1 MVKMKAEYRALP
13 HQGFKM
19 TVESQARSVGIRIT
33 TVVALLPPVLALT
46 CCSDSKP
53 GPIETKIA
61 AKISACKDQAPCR
74 IVMSEITD
82 FQWDRM
88 YAFKYVA
95 TLEQVQQALGTPPPQ
110 HTEFTRKIV
119 FLNYGTVVYM
129 EEVPAN
135 VEHRTAG
142 EVSFDIPD
150 SAVYR
155 AYDRE
160 RAVFLARKETEEAGV
175 IYELEST
182 Q

>member
-1 MVKMKAEYRALP
+1 
-13 HQGFKM
+13 M
-19 TVESQARSVGIRIT
+19 TVESPARSLGIRMT
-33 TVVALLPPVLALT
+33 TFVALLAPVLELT

-53 GPIETKIA
+53 GPIERKIA
-61 AKISACKDQAPCR
+61 AKIAACKDQAPCR
-74 IVMSEITD
+74 IVISEITD

-88 YAFKYVA
+88 FAFKYVA
-95 TLEQVQQALGTPPPQ
+95 TREQVQQALGTPPPQ
-110 HTEFTRKIV
+110 YTEFTRKIV
-119 FLNYGTVVYM
+119 FLNHGTVVYM
-129 EEVPAN
+129 EEDPTN
-135 VEHRTAG
+135 VEHPTAG

-175 IYELEST
+175 FYELDST